1 MMADIV
7 ERYGLFLEM
16 VLGYYQKYFSLWV
29 STVII
34 TVVFM
39 TVGLLLGAFIHP
51 IFMLLLTAFPFYFA
65 YAALIKNQ
73 EYSKALRLIFL
84 WTFTIAVYGIFLT
97 VMLPDLA
104 TKAIFN
110 SVSYKEEMFTWVET
124 GVGAEGNPA
133 QFIPIH
139 ITHFTI
145 FLVTCLISM
154 AMIGII
160 FGAYLMN
167 YMDYYV
173 GMLFLN
179 VHTPSVTSYLTIA
192 LLGWQIWAICRVVGY
207 LFVGAAAAIP
217 LTTYL
222 FKQPLPK
229 DVIKKYFLIG
239 LMFVTIDVILKAS
252 LAPIYQPILHSVIF
266 G

>member
-1 MMADIV
+1 MENVITW
-7 ERYGLFLEM
+7 YGKLLDS
-16 VLGYYQKYFSLWV
+16 VLAFYKRYFSLWI
-29 STVII
+29 STVVI
-34 TVVFM
+34 TIVSM
-39 TVGLLLGAFIHP
+39 SVGIVLGAFVHP

-65 YAALIKNQ
+65 YAALIKNR
-73 EYSKALRLIFL
+73 EYSNALRMIFL
-84 WTFTIAVYGIFLT
+84 WTFTIAVYGILLT
-97 VMLPDLA
+97 VTLPELA
-104 TKAIFN
+104 TRAIFN
-110 SVSYKEEMFTWVET
+110 STSYKEEMFTWIET

-154 AMIGII
+154 AMIGIL

-179 VHTPSVTSYLTIA
+179 VKTPSVTSYLTIA
-192 LLGWQIWAICRVVGY
+192 AFGWQIWAICRVVGF
-207 LFVGAAAAIP
+207 LFVGTAAAIP
-217 LTTYL
+217 LTAYL
-222 FKQPLPK
+222 FKQPQPK
-229 DVIKKYFLIG
+229 DVIKKYFIIG
-239 LMFVTIDVILKAS
+239 LVFVTVDVILKAL

>member
-1 MMADIV
+1 MSEILSKYSAFLDFILDLHQRYLPLWISTVVITVIMMTI
-7 ERYGLFLEM
+7 GLFL
-16 VLGYYQKYFSLWV
+16 
-29 STVII
+29 
-34 TVVFM
+34 
-39 TVGLLLGAFIHP
+39 GAFVHP
-51 IFMLLLTAFPFYFA
+51 IFMLLFTAFPFYFA

-73 EYSKALRLIFL
+73 DYSRALRLIFL
-84 WTFTIAVYGIFLT
+84 WTFTIAIYGILLT
-97 VMLPDLA
+97 IVFPDLA

-110 SVSYKEEMFTWVET
+110 STAYKEEMFTWIET
-124 GVGAEGNPA
+124 GIGAEGNPA

-139 ITHFTI
+139 ATHFTI
-145 FLVTCLISM
+145 FLITCLISM
-154 AMIGII
+154 SMIGII

-179 VHTPSVTSYLTIA
+179 VAEPSATSYLTIA
-192 LLGWQIWAICRVVGY
+192 VFGWQIWAICRVVDF
-207 LFVGAAAAIP
+207 LFVGTAAAIP
-217 LTTYL
+217 LTTFL

-239 LMFVTIDVILKAS
+239 VAFVIIDILLKAS
-252 LAPIYQPILHSVIF
+252 LAPIYQQILNAVIF